1 MKGPR
6 GMMPAEDPMSTE
18 FVTLRNAGYRERVFV
33 KAHLASA
40 DLLHHWPGVL
50 DAWSY
55 DASLDEI
62 LTGERLGNARYKVAL
77 EPGESEKELAEHGLN
92 GKDCLGVPENLP
104 SVKALAEELHKR
116 IAVLEDRPNDDDG
129 WERAKEIVTA
139 YLEELRAGAL
149 EVPVIEEG
157 RPGSPVAF
165 KVRLPWY
172 PETPSLRVNVIIP
185 ATERELDYLDDI
197 ASAYFAAPEHT
208 EEEELLERAHTLAC
222 RRLNVNQD
230 KHLEQ
235 VTALQKVKEARPTRL
250 LQLAS
255 ALAITLGDKSEEWL
269 DAAPWRDGDIEP
281 EDFFAELAMRVC
293 VEAEGVLGLTG
304 AMPGMDE
311 EILERFVKAQT
322 IMIGADVDDFTAE
335 VLGVRI
341 AAALAMVRTS
351 GRAAEIRETSE
362 EIPEDEADPV

>member
-1 MKGPR
+1 
-6 GMMPAEDPMSTE
+6 MSTE

-40 DLLHHWPGVL
+40 GLLRHWPGVL

-62 LTGERLGNARYKVAL
+62 RTDDRLGNARYKVAL
-77 EPGESEKELAEHGLN
+77 EASESEKELAEHGLN
-92 GKDCLGVPENLP
+92 GKDCLVVPAGLP
-104 SVKALAEELHKR
+104 SVKALAEELRKR
-116 IAVLEDRPNDDDG
+116 IAVLEDRSNDDDG
-129 WERAKEIVTA
+129 RERAKEIVTS

-149 EVPVIEEG
+149 EVPVIEEVKG
-157 RPGSPVAF
+157 RPGSSVAF

-172 PETPSLRVNVIIP
+172 PETPIPTINVIVP

-208 EEEELLERAHTLAC
+208 EEEELLERAHTIAC
-222 RRLNVNQD
+222 HRLNVNQD

-235 VTALQKVKEARPTRL
+235 VTALQKVKETRPTRL

-255 ALAITLGDKSEEWL
+255 ALASVLGDKPEEWL
-269 DAAPWRDGDIEP
+269 DATPWRDGDIEP

-293 VEAEGVLGLTG
+293 VEAEGVLGLAG

-351 GRAAEIRETSE
+351 GRAAEIRETE
-362 EIPEDEADPV
+362 PDPV

>member
-1 MKGPR
+1 
-6 GMMPAEDPMSTE
+6 MSTR

-33 KAHLASA
+33 KAHLATA
-40 DLLHHWPGVL
+40 GLLHHWPGVL

-55 DASLDEI
+55 DTSRDEVWAD
-62 LTGERLGNARYKVAL
+62 ERFGNARYKVAL
-77 EPGESEKELAEHGLN
+77 EASESEKELAEHGLN
-92 GKDCLGVPENLP
+92 GKDCLGVPAGLP

-116 IAVLEDRPNDDDG
+116 LAVLEDRPNDDDG
-129 WERAKEIVTA
+129 RERAKEIVTA

-149 EVPVIEEG
+149 EMPVIEEV
-157 RPGSPVAF
+157 PGGPVAF
-165 KVRLPWY
+165 RVRLPWY
-172 PETPSLRVNVIIP
+172 SETPIPRLNVIIP
-185 ATERELDYLDDI
+185 ASERELDYLDDI

-208 EEEELLERAHTLAC
+208 EEEELLERAHALAC

-235 VTALQKVKEARPTRL
+235 VTALQKVKETRPTRL
-250 LQLAS
+250 LQLAA
-255 ALAITLGDKSEEWL
+255 ALASTLGDKPEEWL
-269 DAAPWRDGDIEP
+269 DATPWRDGDIEP

-322 IMIGADVDDFTAE
+322 IMIGADVDDFTE

-341 AAALAMVRTS
+341 AAALALVRTS
-351 GRAAEIRETSE
+351 GRAAEIRETGE